1 MARKLLPSFK
11 VWLGKDHE
19 YVLGE
24 GGASLLRAIEKY
36 GSISEA
42 TRRTGTSYR
51 YAWGQLTGI
60 EKTLGK
66 PLLKTTKGGK
76 GGGGAELTEAAV
88 ALLESY
94 DRTKRYVGSVLKDE
108 ESWEAI
114 GLKMSA
120 RNRIK
125 GTVDSVEKDAVTSK
139 VKIKVDAPFTITAVI
154 TKEAVEDLKIK
165 PGDKVEAVIKST
177 EVMVAK
183 E

>member
-1 MARKLLPSFK
+1 LARKLLPSFRI
-11 VWLGKDHE
+11 WLGKDHE
-19 YVLGE
+19 YVVGE

-42 TRRTGTSYR
+42 TKRVGISYR
-51 YAWGQLTGI
+51 YAWGQLTDI
-60 EKTLGK
+60 EKVLGQA
-66 PLLKTTKGGK
+66 LLKTTKGGK

-88 ALLESY
+88 ALLENY
-94 DRTKRYVGSVLKDE
+94 ERTKRYVGSVLKDE
-108 ESWEAI
+108 EYWEAI
-114 GLKMSA
+114 GLKLSA

-125 GTVDSVEKDAVTSK
+125 GTVDSVEKDAITSK
-139 VKIKVDAPFTITAVI
+139 VKIKIEAPFTITAVI

-177 EVMVAK
+177 EIMVAK